1 MFFEEEIKKLGDK
14 NIRVYLDMDG
24 TIVHFDLDG
33 AHDYDIKRPLL
44 DRINKIKYINSHYEN
59 VTFYILSICHE
70 LKQIKEKN
78 KWLDEYLPEID
89 EDNRIIIVRDIRGPL
104 SSGDVKR
111 NYLNKLDTDDSIIL
125 VDDDRKI
132 LEAVSKNNVNKVILY
147 KDSVLSD

>member
-1 MFFEEEIKKLGDK
+1 MFFEEELKKLGDK

-44 DRINKIKYINSHYEN
+44 DRINKIKYINAHYEN

-147 KDSVLSD
+147 KDTVLSY